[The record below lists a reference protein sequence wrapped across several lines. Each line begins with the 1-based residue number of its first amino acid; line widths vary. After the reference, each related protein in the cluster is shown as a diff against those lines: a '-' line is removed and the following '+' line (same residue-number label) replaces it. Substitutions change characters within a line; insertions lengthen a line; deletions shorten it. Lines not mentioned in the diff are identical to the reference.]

1 MTNQIKKAE
10 QVTIRAH
17 ANQYRK
23 GSRVPYY
30 THPFAVA
37 QIVSKYTNEEC
48 IVVAALFHDILEDVP
63 SEVYSEQQMR
73 DEFGDLVVSIVKNVS
88 ENKRADDEQT
98 KPWRARKEYYLHH
111 LRILED
117 IPALIVSAA
126 DKIHNI
132 SCMLEDYS
140 AFGNELWLRFNAPKA
155 DQLWNYQSILD
166 ILKDKDIP
174 QGMKEQLEEL
184 VDKLEAICSNE

>member
-1 MTNQIKKAE
+1 MQ
-10 QVTIRAH
+10 
-17 ANQYRK
+17 
-23 GSRVPYY
+23 
-30 THPFAVA
+30 
-37 QIVSKYTNEEC
+37 
-48 IVVAALFHDILEDVP
+48 
-63 SEVYSEQQMR
+63 

-98 KPWRARKEYYLHH
+98 KPWRERKEYYLHH

-117 IPALIVSAA
+117 IPALIASAA

-132 SCMLEDYS
+132 SSMLEDYS
-140 AFGNELWLRFNAPKA
+140 ALGNELWLRFNAPKA

-166 ILKDKDIP
+166 VLKDKDIP